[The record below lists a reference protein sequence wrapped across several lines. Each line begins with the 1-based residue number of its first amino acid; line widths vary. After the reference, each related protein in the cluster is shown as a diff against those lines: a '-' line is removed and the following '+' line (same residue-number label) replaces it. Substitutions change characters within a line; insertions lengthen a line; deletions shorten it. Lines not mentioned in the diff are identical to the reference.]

1 MAGAGAAKR
10 YAQAAFDIAKQ
21 QNELDRWERDLNQL
35 SQALT
40 GDAVAEFFENP
51 VVPVAAKQE
60 AIEKALPNPDQR
72 YVRNLALLLLER
84 GRLGQLPDVVSD
96 FHSLVLQERGIA
108 IAGVTTAVPLT
119 EKEQSE
125 LRDRLSKMVG
135 KTIEL
140 RPSVDPNIIGGLVVR
155 IGDNLIDGSIRT
167 QLSQLRN
174 QMVNG

>member
-21 QNELDRWERDLNQL
+21 QNQLDRWEHDLGQL
-35 SQALT
+35 SEVMT
-40 GDAVAEFFENP
+40 GDLVAEFFENP

-60 AIEKALPNPDQR
+60 AIEKALPAPEQR

-84 GRLGQLPDVVSD
+84 DRLSQLPDVVSV
-96 FHSLVLQERGIA
+96 FHELVLQERGIA
-108 IAGVTTAVPLT
+108 IAGVTTAVPLS
-119 EKEQSE
+119 KGEQSE
-125 LRDRLSKMVG
+125 LQARLSKMIG

-140 RPSVDPNIIGGLVVR
+140 RPSVDPDIIGGLIVR
-155 IGDNLIDGSIRT
+155 IGDNLIDGSIRS

>member
-10 YAQAAFDIAKQ
+10 YAQAAFEIAKQ
-21 QNELDRWERDLNQL
+21 QNELDRWERDLSQL
-35 SQALT
+35 SQVLA
-40 GDAVAEFFENP
+40 GDKVAEFFDNP

-60 AIEKALPNPDQR
+60 AIEKALPNKDQR

-84 GRLGQLPDVVSD
+84 GRLGQLPDVVSH

-119 EKEQSE
+119 EDEQSE
-125 LRDRLSKMVG
+125 LKQRLSKMVG
-135 KTIEL
+135 KSIEL
-140 RPSVDPNIIGGLVVR
+140 RPSVDPNIIGGLIVR
-155 IGDNLIDGSIRT
+155 IGDDLIDGSIRT
-167 QLSQLRN
+167 QLNQLRN